1 MKRIPYI
8 LEKSDHYCLE
18 NKEKHIAD
26 KTDSQMYNKVWSEA
40 AKLRTCGELL
50 KRF

>member
-18 NKEKHIAD
+18 NKEKHTAD
-26 KTDSQMYNKVWSEA
+26 KTDSPMYNKVWSEA